1 MMDVFFGWFL
11 GLVTMWLYSNATR
24 ITKTT
29 DLAFGLFEEMSATG
43 INVAQ
48 GTLSA
53 AQTSFFEG
61 QQAEIAGF
69 LPRTLAAEVIR
80 YYQCL
85 IFMRDE
91 LPQNRNYA
99 QDLATRRKA
108 LLPRLERHAKRDKL
122 DLFLR
127 GIDEKAR

>member
-1 MMDVFFGWFL
+1 MMDVLFGWFL

-29 DLAFGLFEEMSATG
+29 DLAFGLFEEISAAG
-43 INVAQ
+43 IDVAR

-91 LPQNRNYA
+91 LLQNPKYA
-99 QDLATRRKA
+99 QDLANRRTF
-108 LLPRLERHAKRDKL
+108 LLPRLDRHAKRGKI

-127 GIDEKAR
+127 GIDEKVR

>member
-1 MMDVFFGWFL
+1 MMNAFFGWFL
-11 GLVTMWLYSNATR
+11 GLVTMWLYSNVTR

-29 DLAFGLFEEMSATG
+29 DLAFGLFEEISAAG
-43 INVAQ
+43 IDVAR

-61 QQAEIAGF
+61 QQAEIVGV
-69 LPRTLAAEVIR
+69 LPRTLAAEVMR
-80 YYQCL
+80 YYQSL

-108 LLPRLERHAKRDKL
+108 LLPRLERHAKRSKI
-122 DLFLR
+122 DLFLSR
-127 GIDEKAR
+127 D